1 MFLRLFLHLCSRCFN
16 HMQLNVNSDY
26 DFDFSLRLMKIEID
40 MLQLYFSILVYND
53 ISCNKLCL

>member
-1 MFLRLFLHLCSRCFN
+1 
-16 HMQLNVNSDY
+16 MQLNVNSDY